1 MCYYVAQ
8 NQPIE
13 KVKQRFGATVDSS
26 ATFLQKDNI
35 SGFDFPYLPVITNT
49 HKSIIN
55 TNFSWGLIPSWAN
68 NTDFRKNTLNARS
81 ETIYDK
87 PSFKSVVSNRCLI
100 IASSYFEWRWLDD
113 KGKKKQKH
121 QIFSQDED
129 VIAFAGIFDS
139 WRNPINGLLVHTFS
153 MVTSPANEIMQYV
166 HNHKKRMPV
175 IIAKGDENLWLN
187 SKNSIL
193 DFQYPHYNCNILAL
207 EV

>member
-13 KVKQRFGATVDSS
+13 KVKERFGATIDSGT
-26 ATFLQKDNI
+26 TFLQKDNI
-35 SGFDFPYLPVITNT
+35 SGFDFPNLPIITNVN
-49 HKSIIN
+49 KSIIN
-55 TNFSWGLIPSWAN
+55 TNFSWGLIPSWAK

-81 ETIYDK
+81 ETIYEK
-87 PSFKSVVSNRCLI
+87 PSFKNVVSNRCLI

-121 QIFSQDED
+121 QIFSQDEE

-139 WRNPINGLLVHTFS
+139 WCNPVNGELIHSFS
-153 MVTSPANEIMQYV
+153 MVTSPANETMQYV
-166 HNHKKRMPV
+166 HNHKKRMPI

-187 SKNSIL
+187 NKNSIL

-207 EV
+207 EA